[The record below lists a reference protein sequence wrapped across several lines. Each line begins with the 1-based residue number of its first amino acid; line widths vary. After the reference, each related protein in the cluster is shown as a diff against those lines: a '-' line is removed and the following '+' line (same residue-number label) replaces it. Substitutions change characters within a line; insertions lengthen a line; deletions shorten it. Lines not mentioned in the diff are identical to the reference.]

1 MNRNLERPASEEL
14 TETQKKV
21 LEENDPEKK
30 LAQLEQELKQMQEER
45 KQQKNQ

>member
-1 MNRNLERPASEEL
+1 MNENLKKLPPEDL
-14 TETQKKV
+14 TETQKKI